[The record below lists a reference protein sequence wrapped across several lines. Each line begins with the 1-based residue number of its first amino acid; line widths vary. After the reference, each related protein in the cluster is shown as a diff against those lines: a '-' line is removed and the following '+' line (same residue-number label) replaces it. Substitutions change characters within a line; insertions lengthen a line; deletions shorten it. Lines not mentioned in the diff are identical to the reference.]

1 MWSCADPLAVSLG
14 DPAGIGSEIALEAW
28 RRRKK
33 ERLPAFFLVGNA
45 AFLKRRARRLEGVR
59 VETLQ
64 DLAHAATLF
73 KTALPVWDTGGRLG
87 TRLGKPDL
95 AGAQEARRALHLATD
110 FVLAGQASA
119 LITNPVHKAWL
130 HKAGFRHKGQTEYFS
145 ARAKRPA
152 LMMLATETLRVA
164 LVTTHIPL
172 GGVSKAI
179 TRSAILEKGR
189 ILAKALRQDFAIA
202 RPRIAVAA
210 LNPHGGEES
219 LLGRE
224 EKTMIAPAI
233 ADLRREKILARGPF
247 PADSLFSQKM
257 RGDYDAA
264 LCMYHDQALIPV
276 KMLGENDACVNLSL
290 GLPFVRSSPDHGTA
304 FEIAGKGLANP
315 SSFMAALHLAKRVA
329 KRRDA
334 RKGEA

>member
-1 MWSCADPLAVSLG
+1 
-14 DPAGIGSEIALEAW
+14 
-28 RRRKK
+28 
-33 ERLPAFFLVGNA
+33 
-45 AFLKRRARRLEGVR
+45 
-59 VETLQ
+59 
-64 DLAHAATLF
+64 
-73 KTALPVWDTGGRLG
+73 
-87 TRLGKPDL
+87 
-95 AGAQEARRALHLATD
+95 
-110 FVLAGQASA
+110 
-119 LITNPVHKAWL
+119 
-130 HKAGFRHKGQTEYFS
+130 
-145 ARAKRPA
+145 
-152 LMMLATETLRVA
+152 MMLATETLRVA

-179 TRSAILEKGR
+179 TRAAILEKGR

-315 SSFMAALHLAKRVA
+315 SSFIAALHLAKRVA

-334 RKGEA
+334 AKGKA